1 VSSLRICSH
10 LMEGHELSGHLSRMV
25 SRYPNMETQFAYPG
39 AQYDWLYEAEYDHSR
54 GNATC
59 SQCDRGK
66 LIHREP
72 RASAVSAI
80 HYGLIA
86 SGDQVMR
93 HGATRDRLRRELDV
107 LCFEMEAAGLMD
119 SFPCI
124 VIRGICDY
132 SDSHKNKRWQP
143 YAAAVAAAYAKEL
156 LSLIPGNQVM
166 DTRTAAE
173 TTSEVGKSTS
183 QVPAEEPLRTGGREI
198 DLFS

>member
-1 VSSLRICSH
+1 MLRWPCGRASTGLARH
-10 LMEGHELSGHLSRMV
+10 RRH
-25 SRYPNMETQFAYPG
+25 
-39 AQYDWLYEAEYDHSR
+39 
-54 GNATC
+54 ATC

-86 SGDQVMR
+86 SGDQLMR

-124 VIRGICDY
+124 VIRDICDY

-156 LSLIPGNQVM
+156 LSLIPGDEVM
-166 DTRTAAE
+166 ETRTVNAMISPVRAKK
-173 TTSEVGKSTS
+173 TSKLLSPHTDPRAPVSSSGCRMHMRSRAS
-183 QVPAEEPLRTGGREI
+183 RTEKER
-198 DLFS
+198 LFSQ